1 MKEYL
6 KKKIQLKIYYY
17 FKNLADEN
25 ISQEFR
31 PKNTDETRNWLT
43 EETNRNELM
52 SKKHKKVCA
61 TVNYIE
67 HFLILGS
74 TITGCVSSSA
84 FASLLCIPIGITKRR
99 KEGEGGVRDL

>member
-31 PKNTDETRNWLT
+31 PKNTDETRNCLT

-52 SKKHKKVCA
+52 SEKHKKVCA

>member
-31 PKNTDETRNWLT
+31 PKNTDETRNCLT
-43 EETNRNELM
+43 EETNRN
-52 SKKHKKVCA
+52 
-61 TVNYIE
+61 
-67 HFLILGS
+67 
-74 TITGCVSSSA
+74 
-84 FASLLCIPIGITKRR
+84 
-99 KEGEGGVRDL
+99 